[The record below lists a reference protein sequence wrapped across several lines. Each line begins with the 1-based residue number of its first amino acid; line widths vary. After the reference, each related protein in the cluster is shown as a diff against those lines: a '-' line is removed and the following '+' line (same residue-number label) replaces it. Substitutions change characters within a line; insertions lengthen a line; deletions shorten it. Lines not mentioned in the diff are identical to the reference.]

1 MPPGLEVNVT
11 REAGV
16 TTATVVG
23 EVDLLSSVALN
34 RELEIALEGDPE
46 WLRLDL
52 REVIFID
59 TSGVAVLIK
68 ARRRALEAGCRFSV
82 KSASPAI
89 QRLLEITGLA
99 SLLNEPG

>member
-1 MPPGLEVNVT
+1 MPHGLEVDVT

-16 TTATVVG
+16 TTVRVVG
-23 EVDLLSSVALN
+23 EVDLLTSVTLN
-34 RELEIALEGDPE
+34 RELEIAQEDGPE
-46 WLRLDL
+46 WLRIDL
-52 REVIFID
+52 REVIFMD

-99 SLLNEPG
+99 SLLNE

>member
-1 MPPGLEVNVT
+1 MTPGLEVHVT

-16 TTATVVG
+16 ATARVVG
-23 EVDLLSSVALN
+23 EVDLLTSVALN
-34 RELEIALEGDPE
+34 RELEIVLEGAPD

-52 REVIFID
+52 REVVFMD

-89 QRLLEITGLA
+89 ARLLEITGLA
-99 SLLNEPG
+99 SLLGE

>member
-1 MPPGLEVNVT
+1 MPPGLEVHIAH
-11 REAGV
+11 EAGS

-23 EVDLLSSVALN
+23 EVDLLTSVALN
-34 RELEIALEGDPE
+34 RELDMALDAGPE

-52 REVIFID
+52 RDVVFMD
-59 TSGVAVLIK
+59 TSGIAVLIK

>member
-1 MPPGLEVNVT
+1 M
-11 REAGV
+11 A
-16 TTATVVG
+16 TARVVG
-23 EVDLLSSVALN
+23 EVDLLTSVTLN
-34 RELEIALEGDPE
+34 RELEIVLEGQPD

-52 REVIFID
+52 REVVFMD

-99 SLLNEPG
+99 SLLGE

>member
-1 MPPGLEVNVT
+1 MAPGLEVNIT
-11 REAGV
+11 REAGATTV
-16 TTATVVG
+16 TVLG
-23 EVDLLSSVALN
+23 EVDLLTSVTLN
-34 RELEIALEGDPE
+34 RELEMALEAGTE

-52 REVIFID
+52 REVIFMD

-68 ARRRALEAGCRFSV
+68 ARRRALDAGCRFSV

>member
-1 MPPGLEVNVT
+1 MPPGLEVHISS
-11 REAGV
+11 EAGTTLV
-16 TTATVVG
+16 TVTG
-23 EVDLLSSVALN
+23 EVDLLTSVTLN
-34 RELEIALEGDPE
+34 RELDIALDAGPQ

-52 REVIFID
+52 REVIFMD

-99 SLLNEPG
+99 SLLGE